1 MQAVE
6 TRVGRV
12 NTQGIEELLA
22 RRSSPRAFSS
32 QPVEKEKLSLLFEAA
47 RWAPSSYNEQPWRF
61 LVATRENEGQFDRI
75 LDTLVE
81 GNRVWARH
89 APVLILA
96 VAKRDF
102 SHSGR
107 PNRHALYDTGQ
118 AVANLTVEATA
129 LGLHV
134 HQMAGFGPEMARRV
148 FRIPEGYEAV
158 TAIAVGY
165 RGDPE
170 DLPEP
175 LRSREVAPRTRK
187 PLAEFVFS
195 GSWGKPSP
203 LVAGE
208 GTAEE
213 VI

>member
-1 MQAVE
+1 MQALE
-6 TRVGRV
+6 TMEQPTGTR
-12 NTQGIEELLA
+12 GIEELLA
-22 RRSSPRAFSS
+22 RRLSPRAFSS
-32 QPVEKEKLSLLFEAA
+32 QPVEKEKLNLLFEAA

-61 LVATRENEGQFDRI
+61 LVAARDEKGQYDRI
-75 LDTLVE
+75 LGTLME
-81 GNRVWARH
+81 GNRLWARH

-96 VAKRDF
+96 VAKKDF
-102 SHSGR
+102 SHSGQ

-118 AVANLTVEATA
+118 AVANLTVQATA
-129 LGLHV
+129 LELDV
-134 HQMAGFGPEMARRV
+134 HQMAGFDADKARRA

-158 TAIAVGY
+158 TVMAVGY

-175 LRSREVAPRTRK
+175 LRSREAAPRTRK
-187 PLAEFVFS
+187 PIEEIVFS
-195 GSWGKPSP
+195 GSWGKASP

-208 GTAEE
+208 ETPPE